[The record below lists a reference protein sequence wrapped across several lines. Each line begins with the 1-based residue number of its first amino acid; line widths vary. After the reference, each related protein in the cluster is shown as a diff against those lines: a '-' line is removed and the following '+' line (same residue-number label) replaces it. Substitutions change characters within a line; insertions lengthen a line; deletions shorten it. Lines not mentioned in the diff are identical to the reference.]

1 MIQIGVVGKPNT
13 GKTTFF
19 VASTLVDAKIASYP
33 FTTIDANKGVGY
45 LRVKCVCRDFNVKDN
60 PVNSICINGVR
71 FVPIE
76 LIDVAGLVPDAW
88 RGRGLGNRFLDE
100 LRRASVLIHVVDASG
115 GTDEEGRVVKPGT
128 HDPIDD
134 IEFLEKEIN
143 MWMLQILKRDWN
155 RLVKYVTVSRERIT
169 KLISEK
175 LSGLGVRMEHV
186 EKAIEELGLMG
197 KKLSEWSDDEL
208 LDLVSLLRSYSK
220 PMLIAA
226 NKSDIPEA
234 EDNIKRM
241 KEELK
246 DYTIIPTSA
255 ISELALRRAAEKGLI
270 KYLPGSE
277 DFEVLNEKELTEKQL
292 RALEYIR
299 ENVLKKWG
307 STGVQQAIDT
317 AILKLLKYIVVFP
330 VEDEYKFTDHYG
342 RVLPDALLMPEG
354 STARDLAYAIHTEL
368 GEKFIHAID
377 VRSKRRLGADYKL
390 KHRDV
395 IKIVA
400 RR

>member
-60 PVNSICINGVR
+60 PVNSICIDGVR

-155 RLVKYVTVSRERIT
+155 RLVKYATVSRERIT

-241 KEELK
+241 KKELK

-377 VRSKRRLGADYKL
+377 VRSKRRLGADYRL

>member
-60 PVNSICINGVR
+60 PVNSICIDGVR

-299 ENVLKKWG
+299 ENVFKKWG

-342 RVLPDALLMPEG
+342 RVLPDALLLPEE

-377 VRSKRRLGADYKL
+377 VRSKRRLGADYRL

>member
-155 RLVKYVTVSRERIT
+155 RLVKYATVSRERIT

-377 VRSKRRLGADYKL
+377 VRSKRRLGADYRL

>member
-186 EKAIEELGLMG
+186 EKAIEELGLMR

>member
-60 PVNSICINGVR
+60 PVNSICIDGVR

-155 RLVKYVTVSRERIT
+155 RLVKYATVSRERIT

-377 VRSKRRLGADYKL
+377 VRSKRRLGADYRL

>member
-155 RLVKYVTVSRERIT
+155 RLVKYATVSRERIT

>member
-33 FTTIDANKGVGY
+33 FTTIDANRGVGY
-45 LRVKCVCRDFNVKDN
+45 VRIECVCKDLGVKDT
-60 PVNSICINGVR
+60 PVNSLCIEGNR
-71 FVPIE
+71 FVPVE

-88 RGRGLGNRFLDE
+88 RGRGLGNKFLDE
-100 LRRASVLIHVVDASG
+100 LRRASVLVHVVDASG
-115 GTDEEGRVVKPGT
+115 GTDEEGRVIKPGT
-128 HDPIDD
+128 HDPIED
-134 IEFLEKEIN
+134 IIFLEREID
-143 MWMLQILKRDWN
+143 MWIFQILKRDWD
-155 RLVKYVTVSRERIT
+155 RLVKYATISKERAS
-169 KLISEK
+169 KLISDK
-175 LSGLGVRMEHV
+175 LSGLGITMEST
-186 EKAIEELGLMG
+186 ERAMEELGLAR
-197 KKLSEWSDDEL
+197 KKLQEWSDDEL
-208 LDLVSLLRSYSK
+208 LEFIHILRSFSK

-241 KEELK
+241 KKELK
-246 DYTIIPTSA
+246 DYIIIPTSA
-255 ISELALRRAAEKGLI
+255 VSELALRKAAEKGLI

-277 DFEVLNEKELTEKQL
+277 DFIILKEKELTQKQL
-292 RALEYIR
+292 KGLEYIR

-307 STGVQQAIDT
+307 NTGVQQAIDT
-317 AILKLLKYIVVFP
+317 AVLELLKYIVVFP
-330 VEDEYKFTDHYG
+330 VEDELRLTDHHG
-342 RVLPDALLMPEG
+342 RVLPDALLMPMG
-354 STARDLAYAIHTEL
+354 STARDLAYSIHTEL
-368 GEKFIHAID
+368 GDKFIQAID
-377 VRSKRRLGADYKL
+377 VRTKRRLGAEYRL

>member
-354 STARDLAYAIHTEL
+354 STARDLAYTIHTEL

-377 VRSKRRLGADYKL
+377 VRSKRRLGADYRL